1 MSIWFRFKIEI
12 CTCISSVLGIGWFS
26 LWFATAR
33 EMKIESSFKTERDS
47 VVPIYHQHILMV
59 DHEPLKIEMISFIPS
74 KRALSA
80 FISFLFLHFYEST
93 LQCSQCVAESV
104 TKTKPTW
111 ERNNKWQSQEKNKQ
125 SKKISN
131 FFNCKQSKW
140 SMLQP
145 RISSFSFFLRKRNK
159 RKEIERAAHK

>member
-1 MSIWFRFKIEI
+1 MYVYFVSAWHWMI
-12 CTCISSVLGIGWFS
+12 FS
-26 LWFATAR
+26 LVRYGQRNENRIIIQNRTRFCRTDLSSTYFNGWPWA
-33 EMKIESSFKTERDS
+33 IENWDDFFHSFKA
-47 VVPIYHQHILMV
+47 
-59 DHEPLKIEMISFIPS
+59 
-74 KRALSA
+74 ALSA